1 MTPGFLFFVV
11 LFGTLSVAF
20 LWLRDARIFA
30 RTALAG
36 YRKASYRG
44 VLYTA
49 LSLAGLAAAYYGSE
63 FLGIGLVLLALYLQ
77 GQVPR
82 EKDIWAGETATERFF
97 GKVRRRT
104 DKASE

>member
-1 MTPGFLFFVV
+1 MALSILFFVA
-11 LFGTLSVAF
+11 LFGALSVAF

-30 RTALAG
+30 RTGFAG
-36 YRKASYRG
+36 YRRASYRG

-49 LSLAGLAAAYYGSE
+49 LSLAGLAAVYYGSE

-77 GQVPR
+77 GQAPR
-82 EKDIWAGETATERFF
+82 ENNIWAGETAMERFF
-97 GKVRRRT
+97 GRVRRRT